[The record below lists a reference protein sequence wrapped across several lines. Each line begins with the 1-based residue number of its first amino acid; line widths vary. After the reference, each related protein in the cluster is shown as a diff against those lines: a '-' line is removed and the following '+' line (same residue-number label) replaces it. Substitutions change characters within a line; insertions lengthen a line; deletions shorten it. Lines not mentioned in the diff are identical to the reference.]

1 MHKALR
7 IVLVICLTLI
17 LIFPTRAA
25 VITGK
30 VYSWDTFEPL
40 KKCIVVINTTPE
52 QRIIAINGSYY
63 FQVQPGTYILEVFY
77 PGDPPLY
84 ANETIVVKTN
94 GTYRIDILAQP
105 VIEEVNLSV
114 PELNFEIDEKARWNN
129 ILIPIFLVSSLA
141 IFGVYYYISKRRKKD
156 EETRRE
162 EESLPDDLKEIL
174 EIIRR
179 HDGRITQKELRK
191 ITGFSEAKMSL
202 MIADLERRGLVERV
216 KKGRGNIIFLKE

>member
-7 IVLVICLTLI
+7 IVLYAYLSFIF
-17 LIFPTRAA
+17 IFPTHAA

-40 KKCIVVINTTPE
+40 KNCIVVINTTPE
-52 QRIIAINGSYY
+52 QRIIAVNGSYY
-63 FQVQPGTYILEVFY
+63 FQVQPGTYILEVYY

-94 GTYRIDILAQP
+94 GTYRIDMLAQP
-105 VIEEVNLSV
+105 VIEKVNLSV
-114 PELNFEIDEKARWNN
+114 PELNFEIDERAKKDN
-129 ILIPIFLVSSLA
+129 ILIPILLVSLLT
-141 IFGVYYYISKRRKKD
+141 IFGSYYYFSKRRGK
-156 EETRRE
+156 EERTSME
-162 EESLPDDLKEIL
+162 EGLPDDLKEIL

-179 HDGRITQKELRK
+179 HGGRITQKDLRK

-216 KKGRGNIIFLKE
+216 KRGRGNIIFLKE